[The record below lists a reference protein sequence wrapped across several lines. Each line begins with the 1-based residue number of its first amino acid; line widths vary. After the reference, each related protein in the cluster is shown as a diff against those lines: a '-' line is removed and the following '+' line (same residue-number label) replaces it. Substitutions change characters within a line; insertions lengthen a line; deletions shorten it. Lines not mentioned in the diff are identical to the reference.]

1 VAAPDVPATIQIA
14 VAVIAAFGGVVVALI
29 ARAGNRTA
37 RAEHP
42 FRPNEESGEHAHTRD
57 IIKNGIKRVES
68 RLASLERETL
78 SRFDRLDAVRGMEKQ
93 QRQVEASRGHLRGED
108 DV

>member
-14 VAVIAAFGGVVVALI
+14 VAVIAAFGGVVI